1 MNTKLTLSIKDQV
14 IRDAEH
20 YAKQQG
26 KSLSNIVEEYLKS
39 LTSSSKEDS
48 VSDQNLSDAV
58 MQLRDCVKVDIEDQS
73 YEEIL
78 ADALLEKYRFNDF
91 LETK

>member
-1 MNTKLTLSIKDQV
+1 MNTKLTLSIKDHV

-58 MQLRDCVKVDIEDQS
+58 MQLRGCVKVDIEDQS
-73 YEEIL
+73 YDEIL
-78 ADALLEKYRFNDF
+78 ADAL
-91 LETK
+91 